1 MKCFLIRLFTL
12 VLLFLFFA
20 NAIAQIQNVAES
32 TDILPNSFKVEVPE
46 IIVAGVEFELSFA
59 AEPNQRKVFQSSF
72 IETSINGKAHVLNF
86 QDGIAVMKYKVS
98 SDIREL
104 KIGFSSNTIIKEIH
118 PIPLWMSILPPLLA
132 IILALLIKEV
142 ITSLLCGLLG
152 GTMIIAI
159 YGNGISGIFK
169 GLFLVIDNYILRA
182 LNDSGHLSVII
193 FSMLIGGVVAVISKN
208 GGMHGVVLWLSKYA
222 HDRRSGQFITWLLG
236 VLIFFDD
243 YANTLVVGSTMKQVT
258 DKLKISREKL
268 AYLVDST
275 AAPVAAIAFVTTW
288 IGAELGYIQDGI
300 ESIPEIKRNFSVYAL
315 FFNSL
320 QYSFYPIFTLI
331 FMLALIFM
339 KRDFGPMYKAEL
351 KANTPNDEDEMSEE
365 QSEEMKLLE
374 PLPGVKFRAF
384 NAIIPIAI
392 LVFGTVAGL
401 LVTGWDTEIW
411 SDSSMGFFKRLSA
424 IIGQADSYKALLW
437 SSLTAAL
444 AAVLLTVT
452 QKLASLAFTIQ
463 TLVNGIKTMVPA
475 ILILVMA
482 WSLALVTEDLH
493 TADFLTG
500 IFTDRISP
508 EFMPLVTFLLAAVV
522 SFSTGSSWGTM
533 AILYP
538 LMLPSTWHICQQNA
552 FGLAE
557 SMAIFNNVTAC
568 VLAGSV
574 LGDHCSPISDTTIL
588 SSLASGCNHISHVK
602 TQMPYALTVGIVSIL
617 FGTIPAA
624 FGLPF
629 YVSLLVGIAALIVV
643 IKVIGRKI
651 ETVLT

>member
-1 MKCFLIRLFTL
+1 MINSAKYFIALVCALLIINF
-12 VLLFLFFA
+12 VS
-20 NAIAQIQNVAES
+20 AQSNSLES
-32 TDILPNSFKVEVPE
+32 NTDILPSSFSVEVPE

-59 AEPNQRKVFQSSF
+59 AEPTQRKIFQDSF
-72 IETSINGKAHVLNF
+72 IETTINGKAHVLNF
-86 QDGIAVMKYKVS
+86 QDGVATLKYKVNT
-98 SDIREL
+98 DVREI
-104 KIGFSSNTIIKEIH
+104 KVGFSSNTIVKEIH
-118 PIPLWMSILPPLLA
+118 PIPLWMSIIPPLLA

-142 ITSLLCGLLG
+142 VTSLLCGLLG
-152 GTMIIAI
+152 GTLIIGI
-159 YGNGISGIFK
+159 YGNGVSGIFK
-169 GLFLVIDNYILRA
+169 GLLLVIDNYILRA

-331 FMLALIFM
+331 FMLAMIFM
-339 KRDFGPMYKAEL
+339 KRDFGPMYHAEIKASTQVE
-351 KANTPNDEDEMSEE
+351 EDELSEE

-401 LVTGWDTEIW
+401 LVTGWDSAIW
-411 SDSSMGFFKRLSA
+411 ADSTQGFFKRLSA

-444 AAVLLTVT
+444 VAVLLTISQRIAT
-452 QKLASLAFTIQ
+452 LAYTIQ
-463 TLVNGIKTMVPA
+463 TLINGIKTMVPA

-482 WSLALVTEDLH
+482 WSLALVTEDLR

-500 IFTDRISP
+500 IFSDKISS
-508 EFMPLVTFLLAAVV
+508 EFMPLVTFFLAAIV

-538 LMLPSTWHICQQNA
+538 LMLPSAWHICQQNA
-552 FGLAE
+552 LGLAD

-588 SSLASGCNHISHVK
+588 SSLASGCNHINHVK
-602 TQMPYALTVGIVSIL
+602 TQMPYALTVGAISIL
-617 FGTIPAA
+617 FGTIPSA

-629 YVSLLVGIAALIVV
+629 YLSFFAGITALFILLRVV
-643 IKVIGRKI
+643 GRKI
-651 ETVLT
+651 ETPLT